1 MGSTGE
7 GKYLA
12 KITKN
17 RDGEKTVT
25 VFGWG
30 KDGVGRGG
38 GAVVRRRRGW
48 KFLGVCKT
56 RRLKK
61 DTFANMTIF
70 FMILFFNR

>member
-30 KDGVGRGG
+30 KDGVGWDG
-38 GAVVRRRRGW
+38 GATVRLESVGR
-48 KFLGVCKT
+48 
-56 RRLKK
+56 
-61 DTFANMTIF
+61 
-70 FMILFFNR
+70 ILLS